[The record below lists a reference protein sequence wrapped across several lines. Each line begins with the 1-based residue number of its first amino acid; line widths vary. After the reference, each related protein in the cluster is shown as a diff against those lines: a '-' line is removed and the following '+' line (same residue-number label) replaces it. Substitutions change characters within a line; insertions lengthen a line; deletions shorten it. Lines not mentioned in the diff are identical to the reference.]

1 MTLTELN
8 GERGQAIAEAAR
20 GYEEVTGRMLTPAI
34 ANDIGYYI
42 DRGIAPDLF
51 IKAYEVTA
59 DKGLGWRYTRGILQN
74 CLEEGI
80 FTAYTWDWKLR
91 QKKGLAQIKKEY
103 GHLYLDEATI
113 CMILMVTVFKEDVEN
128 TAKDLERYLEAVKNG
143 DTSEWDERWERA
155 GCTFPSVK
163 SE

>member
-42 DRGIAPDLF
+42 DRGIDPGLF

-59 DKGLGWRYTRGILQN
+59 DKGLGWRYTLGILQN

-80 FTAYTWDWKLR
+80 FTAYTWDCKIK
-91 QKKGLAQIKKEY
+91 QKKGLAEISKEY
-103 GHLYLDEATI
+103 GQLDEALI

-128 TAKDLERYLEAVKNG
+128 TAKDLERYLEAVKKG
-143 DTSEWDERWERA
+143 DTSEWEKRW
-155 GCTFPSVK
+155 GKFGIIGSGTM
-163 SE
+163 

>member
-51 IKAYEVTA
+51 IKAFEVTA
-59 DKGLGWRYTRGILQN
+59 DKGFGWRYTRGILQN

-80 FTAYTWDWKLR
+80 YAACTWDWKIK
-91 QKKGLAQIKKEY
+91 QKKGLAEISKEY
-103 GHLYLDEATI
+103 GRLDEALI

-128 TAKDLERYLEAVKNG
+128 TAKDLERYLEAVEKG
-143 DTSEWDERWERA
+143 DTSEWEKRW
-155 GCTFPSVK
+155 GKFGIIGSGTI
-163 SE
+163 